1 MDCKLWNAGN
11 GMIGC
16 KQLSRAVATHNMA
29 RDTQVTIE
37 PRIQKRTSVDLN
49 MKLLPIEDC
58 HVWPW
63 LDVQTWG
70 VGVRADDSNALF
82 IDLRNVSPRNDGS
95 VSDNESSFATRRGVN
110 RWLIGDKAL
119 LAQDAGGISN
129 NMVSRRGL
137 INQILKR

>member
-1 MDCKLWNAGN
+1 
-11 GMIGC
+11 
-16 KQLSRAVATHNMA
+16 
-29 RDTQVTIE
+29 
-37 PRIQKRTSVDLN
+37 

-58 HVWPW
+58 RVWPW

-70 VGVRADDSNALF
+70 VGVCTDDTNTLL
-82 IDLRNVSPRNDGS
+82 IDFRNIPPRNDGS

-137 INQILKR
+137 IYQILKR